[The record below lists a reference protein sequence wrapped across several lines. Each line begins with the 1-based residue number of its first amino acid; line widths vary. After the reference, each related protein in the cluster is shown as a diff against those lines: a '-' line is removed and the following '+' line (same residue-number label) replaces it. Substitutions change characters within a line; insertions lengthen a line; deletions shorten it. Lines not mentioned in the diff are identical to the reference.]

1 MSFIFH
7 NFFYQPL
14 FNLLLIIYNTIPG
27 HDFGIAIIILTIII
41 RLVLYPLT
49 KKGIE
54 SQKAMALIQP
64 KLKEV
69 QEKYKNDRAK
79 LAEEMMKL
87 YREHKVNPFSGFL
100 NLLIQIPILFALYKV
115 FMAGIDPNSLNGL
128 YDFVKHPGQIDPMF
142 VGLIDLSKANP
153 VLAVVAG
160 LLQFIQTKMMM
171 PKPDNQ
177 NASKKES
184 DFSKIMHHQMLYML
198 PILTVVIAWKF
209 PAGLP
214 LYWIVTTLFSIGQQ
228 YYMEYLKAREKKQT
242 SSAALT

>member
-7 NFFYQPL
+7 TFFYKPL
-14 FNLLLIIYNTIPG
+14 FNLLIIIYNIIPG
-27 HDFGIAIIILTIII
+27 HDFGIAIVILTILI
-41 RLVLYPLT
+41 RFVLYPLT

-64 KLKEV
+64 KLKEL

-79 LAEEMMKL
+79 QAEEMMKL
-87 YREHKVNPFSGFL
+87 YREYKVNPFSGFL
-100 NLLIQIPILFALYKV
+100 NLLIQIPILIALYQV
-115 FMAGIDPNSLNGL
+115 FMAGFNPDSLNGL

-153 VLAVVAG
+153 ILAVIAG
-160 LLQFIQTKMMM
+160 VLQYFQTKMMM
-171 PKPDNQ
+171 PKQENKNGQ
-177 NASKKES
+177 KKES
-184 DFSKIMHHQMLYML
+184 DFAKIMHHQMLYVL
-198 PILTVVIAWKF
+198 PVLTIVIAWKF

-228 YYMEYLKAREKKQT
+228 YYMESKKFK
-242 SSAALT
+242 S